1 MSRGGVVDSHARE
14 RVEHPGEIIEERRKD
29 AEGRIGTY
37 KYLKGKMLGKV
48 SRMRC
53 LTIVLSLIGVDLA
66 IGNANSVK
74 IVE

>member
-1 MSRGGVVDSHARE
+1 MSRGGAVDSHSRE

-48 SRMRC
+48 SRTALSDYCSVITRC
-53 LTIVLSLIGVDLA
+53 
-66 IGNANSVK
+66 
-74 IVE
+74 